1 MPRQLALFGGG
12 KQLMGSPRKL
22 APFER
27 ILELDRAALKLVREQ
42 GWSVPDAYRAASA
55 SGKTTLRKNASQ
67 TLQLNQNKR
76 LNALSPVIA

>member
-42 GWSVPDAYRAASA
+42 GWSVPDAYRAAMAADAFADAGREPAPKLTAPRRHA
-55 SGKTTLRKNASQ
+55 S
-67 TLQLNQNKR
+67 
-76 LNALSPVIA
+76 